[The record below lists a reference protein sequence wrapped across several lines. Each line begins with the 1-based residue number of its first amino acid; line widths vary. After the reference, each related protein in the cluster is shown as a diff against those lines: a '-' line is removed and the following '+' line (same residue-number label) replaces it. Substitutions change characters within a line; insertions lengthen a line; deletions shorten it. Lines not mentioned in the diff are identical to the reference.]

1 MNIIKS
7 KTLIIIKKIIKK
19 VSLLNFN
26 IYIKIKL
33 NIDSSNYI
41 ILKIFI

>member
-1 MNIIKS
+1 MYIIKS

-33 NIDSSNYI
+33 NIESSPLT
-41 ILKIFI
+41 ILF